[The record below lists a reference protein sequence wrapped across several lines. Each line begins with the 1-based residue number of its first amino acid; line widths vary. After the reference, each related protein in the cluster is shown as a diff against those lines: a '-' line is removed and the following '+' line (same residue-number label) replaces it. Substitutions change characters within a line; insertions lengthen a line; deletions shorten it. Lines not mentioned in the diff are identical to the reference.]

1 MKDYYQILGVSK
13 NASQDEIKRAYR
25 KLAHEYHPDKNSSH
39 ADGAK
44 FKEIN
49 EAYQVLSNP
58 QKRSQY
64 DQFGSV
70 GGPEGFGGFSQNAQ
84 GFDFRDF
91 GGFSTGGFSAQG
103 GPTSGWG
110 FGGLGDIFEDLF
122 SGAFSQVQTEVE
134 ISLTSA
140 ILGEKLNLR
149 TSQGETFTLDIPPGT
164 QDETSFRFRGK
175 GGQDRR
181 GRRGD
186 LIVTIRVRIPK
197 RLSREQ
203 KELLEE
209 LRRRGL

>member
-1 MKDYYQILGVSK
+1 MAKDYYQILGVSK

-25 KLAHEYHPDKNSSH
+25 KLAHQYHPDKNSSH

-58 QKRSQY
+58 QKRAQY
-64 DQFGSV
+64 DQFGTAD
-70 GGPEGFGGFSQNAQ
+70 GPTGFGGFDNS

-91 GGFSTGGFSAQG
+91 NGFSSQ
-103 GPTSGWG
+103 SRG
-110 FGGLGDIFEDLF
+110 FGFNFGGGIGDIFEDLF
-122 SGAFSQVQTEVE
+122 SGVFSQVQTEVE

-140 ILGEKLNLR
+140 LLGEKINLR
-149 TSQGETFTLDIPPGT
+149 TAQGETLTLNIPAGT
-164 QDETSFRFRGK
+164 QDGTTFRLPGK

-186 LIVTIRVRIPK
+186 LLITVRVRLPK
-197 RLSREQ
+197 KLNREQ

-209 LRRRGL
+209 LKRTGL